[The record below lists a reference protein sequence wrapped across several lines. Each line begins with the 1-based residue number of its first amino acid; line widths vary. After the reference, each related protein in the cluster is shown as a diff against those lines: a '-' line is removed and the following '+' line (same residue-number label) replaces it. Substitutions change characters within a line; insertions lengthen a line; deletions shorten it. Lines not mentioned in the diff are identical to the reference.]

1 MLAENNTVIE
11 QAVSSVSQLTEDKR
25 IRDEIWRR
33 EDNARIERT
42 NKNAY
47 ARAIAQI
54 TQQKAIIE
62 EQNAALEEKD
72 AALEEKDAVIE
83 EKDAVIEKMKAEIE
97 RLKKQQGKR
106 TY

>member
-1 MLAENNTVIE
+1 MIAENNTVMY

-47 ARAIAQI
+47 EQATIKIAQ
-54 TQQKAIIE
+54 
-62 EQNAALEEKD
+62 LEEEKKTITK
-72 AALEEKDAVIE
+72 EKDAVIE
-83 EKDAVIEKMKAEIE
+83 EKDVIIAEMRAEIE
-97 RLKKQQGKR
+97 RLKKEG
-106 TY
+106 